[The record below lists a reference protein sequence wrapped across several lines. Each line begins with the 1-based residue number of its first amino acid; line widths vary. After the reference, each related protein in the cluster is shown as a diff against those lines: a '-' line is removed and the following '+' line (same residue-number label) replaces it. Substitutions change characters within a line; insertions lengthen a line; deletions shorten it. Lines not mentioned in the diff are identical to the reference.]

1 MNVQDILRTLAMVG
15 ADLPAYKAL
24 FDAAMK
30 LFEPQTQAS
39 LKAAYAEAM
48 ARSDEAHRKAQE
60 D

>member
-1 MNVQDILRTLAMVG
+1 MNVQDILRTLALLGSEM
-15 ADLPAYKAL
+15 PAYKAL
-24 FDAAMK
+24 FDATMK
-30 LFEPQTQAS
+30 LFEPQTQES